1 MRMSPIVVLLLTSCS
16 MYKSKTPM
24 EGVLDAETRQETKP
38 MPKKEAKKAD
48 KARAKEE
55 RAKADMAEQEPMMY
69 GIMDG
74 LQGGAAPSGAVPM
87 SPQAQEMVRLQKNME
102 EPPPPEPKVV
112 NQDEYTD
119 HGVNPFVDTTKDHL
133 STFSIDVDTASY
145 TQARRR
151 IQDGMLPNLASVRV
165 EEFINYFDYHYD
177 STDANPFIVHMEGM
191 KDPFRA
197 DHHILRVGV
206 QGKRLTQKERPSLRL
221 TFLVDISGS
230 MSSPDKL
237 PLAQKSMHMLVDS
250 LRDDDSVS
258 LVTYAGA
265 VRKILAPT
273 YGDDKKAI
281 HEAIDQLMA
290 GGSTAMSSG
299 LDLAYEQAWESFKE
313 GAENR
318 VVILSDGDANV
329 GNTSWE
335 SMLSQIKSYADR
347 GVTVSTIG
355 LGMGNYKDT
364 RMEQLANKGDGNNY
378 YVDSQ
383 EEAQKIFVDGFLGT
397 MITIA
402 RDVKIQMD
410 FNPETVSSYRL
421 IGYENRDIAD
431 EDFRNDRVDAGEV
444 GAGHSVTALYE
455 LQLKSPAK
463 MDTVAT
469 ARIRYEDPGADKAA
483 KERAFLFRAEQIR
496 ETPSS
501 GLALAYTAA
510 GFAEVLRKSPYAK
523 AFSLSQLHE
532 YGKKN
537 VRDTDKYTN
546 ELLDLISKANGMEG

>member
-1 MRMSPIVVLLLTSCS
+1 MNHMTPIMMLLLSSCTMHKMEAPHQAERPSESNEDYEMDEKVLYTESAPVKPSPKRKKAEKKRLAPTSELS
-16 MYKSKTPM
+16 QDDVALRAPPTPPTD
-24 EGVLDAETRQETKP
+24 EGVMTEEIEADLLDR
-38 MPKKEAKKAD
+38 
-48 KARAKEE
+48 EE
-55 RAKADMAEQEPMMY
+55 NILEK
-69 GIMDG
+69 
-74 LQGGAAPSGAVPM
+74 
-87 SPQAQEMVRLQKNME
+87 
-102 EPPPPEPKVV
+102 
-112 NQDEYTD
+112 QDEYTD
-119 HGVNPFVDTTKDHL
+119 HGVNPFVDTATDHL

-151 IQDGMLPNLASVRV
+151 IKEGRLPDLASVRV
-165 EEFINYFDYHYD
+165 EEFVNYFDYKYD
-177 STDANPFIVHMEGM
+177 STDAEPFIVHMEGM
-191 KDPFRA
+191 NDPFREEQ
-197 DHHILRVGV
+197 HILRVGL
-206 QGKRLTQKERPSLRL
+206 QGKRLTQEERPPLRL

-265 VRKILAPT
+265 VRKILPPT
-273 YGDDKKAI
+273 YGDDKREI
-281 HEAIDQLMA
+281 HDAIDRLMA

-299 LDLAYEQAWESFKE
+299 LDLAYEQAWQSFKE

-335 SMLSQIKSYADR
+335 SMLEQIKSYADR

-364 RMEQLANKGDGNNY
+364 RMEQLANKGDGNNF

-383 EEAQKIFVDGFLGT
+383 EEAKKIFVDGFLGT

-402 RDVKIQMD
+402 RDVKIQVD
-410 FNPETVSSYRL
+410 FNPETVESYRL

-431 EDFRNDRVDAGEV
+431 KDFRNDRVDAGEV
-444 GAGHSVTALYE
+444 GAGHSVTALYA
-455 LQLKSPAK
+455 LKLKEVSS
-463 MDTVAT
+463 MDTIAT
-469 ARIRYEDPGADKAA
+469 ARLRYESPGADKAA

-496 ETPSS
+496 EKPSS
-501 GLALAYTAA
+501 QLSLAYTAA
-510 GFAEVLRKSPYAK
+510 CFAETLRRSP
-523 AFSLSQLHE
+523 FSHAYRLSELEE
-532 YGKKN
+532 YGRTKISKK
-537 VRDTDKYTN
+537 DQYTR
-546 ELLDLISKANGMEG
+546 ELLELIALSNRLRDEL

>member
-1 MRMSPIVVLLLTSCS
+1 MNQMTPIMMLLAGCAMRKMEVPQEAVSDQSKEEAEEFHSIEFESAPARPRKKREVNTPIETRSFD
-16 MYKSKTPM
+16 
-24 EGVLDAETRQETKP
+24 EGVLENLSIPLLEDATLR
-38 MPKKEAKKAD
+38 KEIEVD
-48 KARAKEE
+48 HIDIDE
-55 RAKADMAEQEPMMY
+55 DQ
-69 GIMDG
+69 IID
-74 LQGGAAPSGAVPM
+74 
-87 SPQAQEMVRLQKNME
+87 
-102 EPPPPEPKVV
+102 
-112 NQDEYTD
+112 NQDEYID
-119 HGVNPFVDTTKDHL
+119 HGVNPFVDTSTDHL

-151 IQDGMLPNLASVRV
+151 IKDGRLPDLASVRV
-165 EEFINYFDYHYD
+165 EEFVNYFDYKYD
-177 STDANPFIVHMEGM
+177 STDAEPFIVHMEGM
-191 KDPFRA
+191 SDPFREGQ
-197 DHHILRVGV
+197 HILRVGV
-206 QGKRLTQKERPSLRL
+206 QGKRLTQKERPPLRL

-237 PLAQKSMHMLVDS
+237 PLAQQSMHMLVDS
-250 LRDDDSVS
+250 LREDDSVS

-265 VRKILAPT
+265 VRKILSPT
-273 YGDDKKAI
+273 YGDDKRAI
-281 HEAIDQLMA
+281 HDAIDRLMA

-329 GNTSWE
+329 GDTSWE
-335 SMLSQIKSYADR
+335 SMLEQIKSYADR

-364 RMEQLANKGDGNNY
+364 RMEQLANKGDGNNF

-410 FNPETVSSYRL
+410 FNPETVESYRL

-431 EDFRNDRVDAGEV
+431 KDFRNDRVDAGEV
-444 GAGHSVTALYE
+444 GAGHSVTALYA
-455 LQLKSPAK
+455 LKLKETSP
-463 MDTVAT
+463 MDAVAT
-469 ARIRYEDPGADKAA
+469 ARLRYEAPGADKAA

-501 GLALAYTAA
+501 QLSLAYTAA
-510 GFAEVLRKSPYAK
+510 SFAETLRRSP
-523 AFSLSQLHE
+523 FSNALFQ
-532 YGKKN
+532 
-537 VRDTDKYTN
+537 
-546 ELLDLISKANGMEG
+546 